1 MTHENQTCVSS
12 VPEWS
17 GAIIQAGAASNERLM
32 ADFLYDDGPSAEEWR
47 RGMAMIAEQLLL
59 RMAGYTDREEV
70 AKDGCRFVWD
80 RFQSLGEA
88 ATRRGH

>member
-1 MTHENQTCVSS
+1 MTHENQTYVSS
-12 VPEWS
+12 APEWS

-32 ADFLYDDGPSAEEWR
+32 SEFFYDDGASAEEWR

-59 RMAGYTDREEV
+59 RMSGYTDEEEL

>member
-1 MTHENQTCVSS
+1 
-12 VPEWS
+12 
-17 GAIIQAGAASNERLM
+17 
-32 ADFLYDDGPSAEEWR
+32 
-47 RGMAMIAEQLLL
+47 MIAEQLLL
-59 RMAGYTDREEV
+59 RMAGYTDKEEF

>member
-1 MTHENQTCVSS
+1 MTHEKQNFVSS
-12 VPEWS
+12 APELS
-17 GAIIQAGAASNERLM
+17 GAVIQAGAASNERLM

-59 RMAGYTDREEV
+59 RMAGYTDREEF